1 MVKVVVGDENQLK
14 LAEDRLTQ
22 SGFTAQVGLVIG
34 KLSSPL
40 DRGFVFDLVPTPT
53 NDAGEPACSVVETK
67 DDKKKGGS
75 KSKSQVSDASTLFI
89 DTDWV
94 AEHARQ
100 TVKGVAEAAPIL
112 EGDWD
117 ERLLI
122 HISYSPRRLPISHE
136 HESTASTL
144 SAILRYGISTH
155 VKELRGAKA
164 VIDGKLITN
173 DEPCTTDTLHEVE
186 LLLPFLECDP
196 ATEACSQKN
205 VDGLLVFG
213 GSVCSFTYLNN
224 KEPVSQAVADIKF
237 DIVRSLQ
244 SRLDILCDEADQEL
258 AAEDEGTEE
267 ASQDRLSHKPVSKL
281 ALHSLRKTCHLAF
294 PRRVFIPWL
303 GDIYICDYLQ
313 PSETLE
319 VIKDHCVELMSM
331 QAPTDASTFFQPE
344 VEAPSVI
351 SKSFWDVSVA
361 GNSNNSS
368 SSKSREVDDASPES
382 SNRQLRK
389 TVNFSF
395 SMVAAVLILLM
406 SILLGFVFVRKS

>member
-100 TVKGVAEAAPIL
+100 
-112 EGDWD
+112 
-117 ERLLI
+117 
-122 HISYSPRRLPISHE
+122 
-136 HESTASTL
+136 
-144 SAILRYGISTH
+144 
-155 VKELRGAKA
+155 
-164 VIDGKLITN
+164 ITN